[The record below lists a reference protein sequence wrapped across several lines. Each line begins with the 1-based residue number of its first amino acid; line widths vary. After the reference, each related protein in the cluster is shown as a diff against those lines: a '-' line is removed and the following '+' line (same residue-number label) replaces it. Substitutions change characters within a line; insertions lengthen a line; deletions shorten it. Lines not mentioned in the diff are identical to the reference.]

1 MKENKAV
8 FKYVKGCPKKER
20 KNLFSMSL
28 ENSVSSN
35 KLRL

>member
-8 FKYVKGCPKKER
+8 CKYVKGCPKKES
-20 KNLFSMSL
+20 KNLFSKSL
-28 ENSVSSN
+28 ENTRSSN